1 MQTKHKMAQKPAKD
15 NFSVKLENKKVFII
29 IFHTTLNLTVKN
41 FPGTK
46 ELPYNLLYNS

>member
-29 IFHTTLNLTVKN
+29 IFYTTMN